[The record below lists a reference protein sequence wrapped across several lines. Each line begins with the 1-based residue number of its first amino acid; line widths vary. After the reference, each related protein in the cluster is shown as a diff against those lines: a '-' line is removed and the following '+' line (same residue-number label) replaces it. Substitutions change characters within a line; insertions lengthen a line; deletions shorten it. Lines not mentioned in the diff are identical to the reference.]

1 MRPSRLRHPVGALKR
16 ARYLPHWV
24 RRADVAAA
32 RRINSRHVHPYLDRG
47 LTRLSRAA
55 DHSALW
61 FAIAGIMLLFGRKR
75 PAARG
80 IASLVVASVLSNL
93 VGKQLFGGDR
103 PLLEDVPVG
112 RHLKK
117 HPTSPSFP
125 SGHSASAAGFATG
138 VALEWPAAGLALAP
152 VAGAVAYSRMHTG
165 AHWMSDVVGG
175 VGYGIGVAIIGKL
188 LFPARQ
194 KRSHPAG
201 PRVSL
206 PTSPDGEGVLI
217 FVNPASGSG
226 IVRHPDPSPLI
237 ACRLP
242 LATVRPLEG
251 DEDLATVALAAIE
264 EADPVA
270 LGICG
275 GDGSVGTI
283 AQLARERSLPLL
295 VLPGGTFNHFARS
308 VGVESADEA
317 IDALQAGHGVRV
329 DVAKLTF
336 GDGNPITVL
345 NTASIGIYPE
355 FVAERERREHRYGK
369 WLAAV
374 LAAVRALRSAEP
386 VQVEV
391 NGTPATVL
399 SLFIGVGGGEAGT
412 AAPLKRSHLD
422 DGVLDVRILHVDSR
436 SRAFASLAFG
446 RRWAR
451 TLRLLRLAPRSAEI
465 ESFHTELATVVV
477 HPRQGQRPG
486 FAHDGEV
493 AMDPPSLGAP
503 RGGYTSVIRLVPG
516 GLQVYSPHGLSHPR
530 RPPGR
535 RRRRAATLNS

>member
-1 MRPSRLRHPVGALKR
+1 MRPSRLRHPVIALKR
-16 ARYLPHWV
+16 ARYLPRWV

-32 RRINSRHVHPYLDRG
+32 GRINARRMHPHLDRG

-61 FAIAGIMLLFGRKR
+61 FVIAGIMLLFGRQR

-80 IASLVVASVLSNL
+80 IGSLVVASVFSNL

-175 VGYGIGVAIIGKL
+175 VGYGIGVAALGKA
-188 LFPARQ
+188 LFPAR
-194 KRSHPAG
+194 RRRIHPGG

-206 PTSPDGEGVLI
+206 PASADGNGVLI

-226 IVRHPDPSPLI
+226 IVRHPDPTPLI
-237 ACRLP
+237 EQRLP
-242 LATVRPLEG
+242 LATVRRLEEG
-251 DEDLATVALAAIE
+251 EDLATVALAAIE
-264 EADPVA
+264 TANPIA

-308 VGVESADEA
+308 VGIEVASET
-317 IDALQAGHGVRV
+317 IDALIAGQGLDV
-329 DVAKLTF
+329 DVATLSF
-336 GDGNPITVL
+336 GDGNPVTVL
-345 NTASIGIYPE
+345 NTASVGIYPE
-355 FVAERERREHRYGK
+355 FVAERERHEPRYGK
-369 WLAAV
+369 WFASV
-374 LAAVRALRSAEP
+374 LAAVQALRSAEP
-386 VQVEV
+386 VRVVV
-391 NGTPATVL
+391 NGFPAEVL
-399 SLFIGVGGGEAGT
+399 SLFVGIGRSEVGT
-412 AAPLKRSHLD
+412 AAPLRRRELA
-422 DGVLDVRILHVDSR
+422 DGLLDVRILRVDSR
-436 SRAFASLAFG
+436 TRAFASLAFG
-446 RRWAR
+446 RRWR
-451 TLRLLRLAPRSAEI
+451 STLRLLRLAPRSAEI
-465 ESFHTELATVVV
+465 ESFHTEAVTIVV
-477 HPRQGQRPG
+477 HPRGGQRPG

-493 AMDPPSLGAP
+493 APDTQTAGTPS
-503 RGGYTSVIRLVPG
+503 GGYTTVIRLVPRA
-516 GLQVYSPHGLSHPR
+516 LQVYSPHPV
-530 RPPGR
+530 P
-535 RRRRAATLNS
+535 